1 MKTSNCIKCR
11 VFLLAGILCIAS
23 LLAGQGN
30 EKKELPNILWI
41 ITDDHRADALECY
54 NLATRGQRENLL
66 GKVISPNIDK
76 LAGEGVLFV
85 NAFCN
90 SPACGPS
97 RGSMKSGRYP
107 FRNGHFGFELTH
119 QNPDFIKPTVS
130 QILRDQG
137 YGTAIFG
144 KTGAYIYKW
153 GPGQG
158 FYDAG
163 LYDFTVHFKH
173 DLQKNGVG
181 DLFINPA
188 PVVIDGVRTSL
199 ETIVFPDKSKTTYV
213 TKRVPGGLTPEE
225 EAFMKEV
232 DEEYEILRALHLNKT
247 EIYGGE
253 NPRSAGETVDASIVK
268 EFKSYLTNAGKSY
281 TTLYGEEVTG
291 ADPEKPLLVNLSFH
305 LPHTPVLPPKKYRDL
320 FKTMDYKIPEFS
332 MEELEKFPPQL
343 VRLYKACSFMPWSEE
358 QKLQAIQDYY
368 AFCAYGDELI
378 GDAVKAFKT
387 YCETKG
393 QEYLIVFTVGDH
405 GWHLGEQGIEAKF
418 GPWKQSVHDA
428 AIVVS
433 SDKKLFPPGEVFEGL
448 VEYVD
453 FAPTLL
459 TAGGVDVSDPEYAY
473 LDGFDLA
480 AMTKSGVSPR
490 EYILGEINLVAGHRA
505 YLRSEDF
512 AFSMRT
518 RDRNRY
524 VESPYLNDDILW
536 ALTSDPRSADLA
548 LYDLRV
554 DPLERNNLAYSPEYQ
569 MLTSWFR
576 EKLGRIVLGDGRIEC
591 DWSLANSFNI
601 SNFADG
607 ADDKKLEI
615 PPEII
620 PDLPS
625 AMIYKQK

>member
-1 MKTSNCIKCR
+1 MRFLIFSALLITSTLYGQEQ
-11 VFLLAGILCIAS
+11 FLC
-23 LLAGQGN
+23 
-30 EKKELPNILWI
+30 EKPNILWI

-54 NLATRGQRENLL
+54 NRATIGNSESPL
-66 GKVISPNIDK
+66 GYVMSPNIDK

-107 FRNGHFGFELTH
+107 FRNGHYAFELTH
-119 QNPDFIKPTVS
+119 QNPDFVKPTVS
-130 QILRDQG
+130 QILREHG

-158 FYDAG
+158 FHDAG

-188 PVVIDGVRTSL
+188 PVYIDGVNTGY
-199 ETIVFPDKSKTTYV
+199 ETIVYPDGSIEKFV
-213 TKRVPGGLTPEE
+213 TKRSPGGLTPDEI
-225 EAFMKEV
+225 AFVKKI
-232 DEEYEILRALHLNKT
+232 DQRFGLLRATHRNNT

-253 NPRSAGETVDASIVK
+253 NPQPAGSTVDASIVK
-268 EFKSYLTNAGKSY
+268 EFKSYLKNAGKAY
-281 TTLYGEEVTG
+281 TTLWGEEATG
-291 ADPEKPLLVNLSFH
+291 ADPDKPLLANLSFH
-305 LPHTPVLPPKKYRDL
+305 LPHTPVLPPKKYREM
-320 FKTMDYKIPEFS
+320 FRTRQYKVPEFTVA
-332 MEELEKFPPQL
+332 ELSKMPPQL
-343 VRLYKACSFMPWSEE
+343 VSLHNAVTWMPWTGD

-378 GDAVKAFKT
+378 GDAVEAFKR
-387 YCETKG
+387 YCKKQER
-393 QEYLIVFTVGDH
+393 EYLIIFTVGDH

-418 GPWKQSVHDA
+418 GPWKQSIHDA

-433 SDKKLFPPGEVFEGL
+433 SDKSLFPPGKVFEGM

-453 FAPTLL
+453 FAPTIL
-459 TAGGVDVSDPEYAY
+459 TAGGIDVNDPAYDY

-480 AMTKSGVSPR
+480 GIVDTGVSPR
-490 EYILGEINLVAGHRA
+490 EYILGEINLIIGHRA
-505 YLRSEDF
+505 YMRTEDF

-518 RDRNRY
+518 RDNRRPF
-524 VESPYLNDDILW
+524 ETSPYLNNDITW
-536 ALTSDPRSADLA
+536 AMTCDPRKADLA

-554 DPLERNNLAYSPEYQ
+554 DPDERNNVAYSGEYRQ
-569 MLTSWFR
+569 LAAWFR

-591 DWSLANSFNI
+591 DWSKANSYNI
-601 SNFADG
+601 SSFAAG
-607 ADDKKLEI
+607 ADDKKLDI

-620 PDLPS
+620 PEAP
-625 AMIYKQK
+625 